1 VRDLVLEHIIVKR
14 VIPQVDGDYQLSWRR
29 WRLDFSTTASISTD
43 LRPHD
48 IADIIGDRLKCVY
61 WLYLKR
67 VCSCG
72 HW

>member
-14 VIPQVDGDYQLSWRR
+14 VIPRWTEITNYHGVDGDY
-29 WRLDFSTTASISTD
+29 DFSTITSISTD
-43 LRPHD
+43 LRPND
-48 IADIIGDRLKCVY
+48 IADSIGDRLNCVY
-61 WLYLKR
+61 WLYSNR